1 MSEYTKKNP
10 AATHTWQVEDIKVTV
25 ISQNRAVPL
34 VGQTCNFPVSLKL
47 TLDQWDSSLDEDLN
61 EDISCEDGENTVIA
75 AVSKTVRLPYLGL
88 QTLTQS
94 VKLLVAGVNSLK
106 PQEENGNYVTIA
118 DKLRLVQVQ
127 INSLINTA
135 FV

>member
-1 MSEYTKKNP
+1 MFKYTKKNP

-34 VGQTCNFPVSLKL
+34 VGQTCNIPVSLKW

-94 VKLLVAGVNSLK
+94 VKLLVAGVNPLK
-106 PQEENGNYVTIA
+106 PQENGNYVLELQTNLHQ
-118 DKLRLVQVQ
+118 DWCRFKLTR
-127 INSLINTA
+127 
-135 FV
+135 